1 MEFVSEAAPKNPLL
15 LVSAVGFDASYK
27 VDQIA
32 KQANKKY
39 TSIAIGSPEA
49 FAQVDTAIRN
59 ASKSGN
65 WVLLKNVHLAPQWL
79 VELEKMVYNLNPNE
93 NFRLFL
99 TMENNPKV
107 PTTLLRSSH
116 VLVFEPPS
124 GIKAALVRSYSGAVS
139 AQRTDRDPVERKR
152 LHFIVSW
159 FNAVVQERLRYTPI
173 GWSKYYEFN
182 ESDQRC
188 TLDCI
193 DEWIDSMGT
202 NRSNIDPEK
211 IPWDALRT
219 LISQSIFGGKI
230 DNEFDNKIL
239 LSLVNQFFRPESYND
254 GFKLFESTI
263 GGSDVC
269 LTVPEEKSH
278 SGFSKWIKEI
288 EITET
293 PAWSGLPNNV
303 EKLVREKQA
312 IALVA
317 DIKKI

>member
-1 MEFVSEAAPKNPLL
+1 
-15 LVSAVGFDASYK
+15 
-27 VDQIA
+27 
-32 KQANKKY
+32 
-39 TSIAIGSPEA
+39 
-49 FAQVDTAIRN
+49 
-59 ASKSGN
+59 
-65 WVLLKNVHLAPQWL
+65 
-79 VELEKMVYNLNPNE
+79 MVYNLNPHE

-124 GIKAALVRSYSGAVS
+124 GIKAALVRSYAGAVS
-139 AQRTDRDPVERKR
+139 PQRTDRDPVERKR

-193 DEWIDSMGT
+193 DEWIDCMGT
-202 NRSNIDPEK
+202 GRSNIDPEK

-219 LISQSIFGGKI
+219 LISQSVFGGKI

-254 GFKLFESTI
+254 GFKLFESTV

-269 LTVPEEKSH
+269 LSIPEEKNH
-278 SGFSKWIKEI
+278 AGFVQWIKGI
-288 EITET
+288 ELTET

-317 DIKKI
+317 DIKKIQGTGDDLVAEKGKESKDEGQSAWLTQL